1 MTTKRAL
8 LLTAAEEF
16 GITSAFDISPE
27 EMQSGLTRLDRIA
40 AQWDGKGIRVGYNLG
55 GDLDSES
62 GIPDTAENCFSLNVA
77 VQWAS
82 SFGKSVSMDVKAAA
96 KQAFNDLYVSLA
108 RLPQAPRSPALPIGA
123 GNRVRVLGRHYFP
136 DTTDVEGLNNGA
148 TEY

>member
-1 MTTKRAL
+1 MATKRAL

-27 EMQSGLTRLDRIA
+27 EMQSGLTRLDRLA

-62 GIPDTAENCFSLNVA
+62 GIPDTAENCFVQNVA
-77 VQWAS
+77 VLWAS
-82 SFGKSVSMDVKAAA
+82 SFGKVISTDVRTAAR
-96 KQAFNDLYVSLA
+96 QAFNDLYVALG
-108 RLPQAPRSPALPIGA
+108 RRPQVPRSPALPIGA
-123 GNRVRVLGRHYFP
+123 GNRRSVLGQQYFP
-136 DTTDVEGLNNGA
+136 ATTETEGLDDGA